1 VIVGGG
7 VAAASAA
14 AALRKAS
21 ADGPVTLISSE
32 ELLPYER
39 PELSKEFL
47 QQQDLPAPSLV
58 RQPAW
63 YAERSVEVL
72 LGERVT
78 EVDLAARSLT
88 LRSGGLIGFDRLI
101 LATGARA
108 RRNEALAGDRVHYIR
123 EFADAARLREALRT
137 ASHTV
142 ILGGGFIGS
151 EIAAVLAAA
160 GKRVTIVERRPVLM
174 ERAVGPVVGAVLTD
188 VHRGEGVD
196 VRTGRIITHT
206 SAAAHGVLVRTDKET
221 VEGDLLIVGGGA
233 QPNAELALAAGIAV
247 NDGVLVDS
255 RGRTSVPGVWAAGDA
270 TRVFHPHYR
279 EHLRAEH
286 RDWAA
291 ELGTVAGTDAAGA
304 GATRSAGS
312 SAADARAQGA
322 EGFAVAPWYW
332 SDQYRHTIQQA
343 GFVAPGD
350 RTVVRGSMDDLAFTL
365 FAVRDHRI
373 RGAISMNRPGDI
385 LAVRRL
391 LFRDH
396 AVTAEELADESFDL
410 KRLRR
415 AGAVRLRGGP
425 HHASTARRDH
435 RTPRPGPCR
444 GRGGP
449 PGDRDR
455 HRHDRGP
462 RDRPATVRPRP
473 HLRGRRPHHRNRNRA
488 RRAGRARARQPRG
501 HRRPGHAGAGHRPR
515 PAQVPRQGRLD
526 LQPNR

>member
-14 AALRKAS
+14 AALWE
-21 ADGPVTLISSE
+21 ADAEGQVTLISSE

-47 QQQDLPAPSLV
+47 QREDLPVPTLV
-58 RQPAW
+58 HEASW

-72 LGERVT
+72 LGTRVT
-78 EVDLAARSLT
+78 EVDLATRSLT
-88 LRSGGLIGFDRLI
+88 LRSGAGPGSGGRVGFDRLI

-137 ASHTV
+137 AGHIV

-151 EIAAVLAAA
+151 EIAAVLAVA

-174 ERAVGPVVGAVLTD
+174 ERAVGPAVGAVLTD

-196 VRTGRIITHT
+196 VRTGRVITHT
-206 SAAAHGVLVRTDKET
+206 STAAGSVLVRTDREAIR
-221 VEGDLLIVGGGA
+221 GDLLIVGGGA
-233 QPNAELALAAGIAV
+233 QPNTELAWGAGIAV
-247 NDGVLVDS
+247 DDGILVDS

-279 EHLRAEH
+279 DHLRAEH

-291 ELGTVAGTDAAGA
+291 ELGVAAGA
-304 GATRSAGS
+304 DAGSGATGPASTSAPG
-312 SAADARAQGA
+312 APAQT
-322 EGFAVAPWYW
+322 GFAAVPWYW

-343 GFVAPGD
+343 GFISPGD
-350 RTVVRGSMDDLAFTL
+350 RTVVRGSTDDLDFTVL
-365 FAVRDHRI
+365 AVRDGRI
-373 RGAISMNRPGDI
+373 RGAIAMNRPRDI

-396 AVTAEELADESFDL
+396 AVTADELADESFEL
-410 KRLRR
+410 KRLLRV
-415 AGAVRLRGGP
+415 GAVTN
-425 HHASTARRDH
+425 S
-435 RTPRPGPCR
+435 
-444 GRGGP
+444 
-449 PGDRDR
+449 
-455 HRHDRGP
+455 
-462 RDRPATVRPRP
+462 
-473 HLRGRRPHHRNRNRA
+473 
-488 RRAGRARARQPRG
+488 
-501 HRRPGHAGAGHRPR
+501 
-515 PAQVPRQGRLD
+515 
-526 LQPNR
+526 